1 MNSTPDP
8 RALAEAVR
16 AACLRAAAEGYERAA
31 TDGLCAEGAWEAAL
45 EAVRALDLGRLLAD
59 TADSRPPGRA

>member
-1 MNSTPDP
+1 MNNTPDP

-31 TDGLCAEGAWEAAL
+31 VDGLCAEGAWEAAL
-45 EAVRALDLGRLLAD
+45 EAVRAIDLGRLLAD
-59 TADSRPPGRA
+59 VAAGRAAERA